1 MRCDVCPSYFTAE
14 QCTEFQRIHGCHA
27 CDRRNCWR
35 DNPLCLFGGMSRS
48 TDPVAGAWG
57 DTVPHM
63 RETHITCT
71 ADGSHIAGCRRQ
83 GWWERYHD
91 VYFSINEREHFVMGK
106 ASGDQCNCLIDTL
119 RQQLHVECDV
129 RVVRAFV
136 QARHPNLVLG
146 DYLELQ
152 LHWRDVINGLAHS
165 VGQDFAATS
174 FKIVCVDAMF
184 IGNGDVEGNGSTPLY
199 IARQNA
205 NHFVPL
211 LSRNTANNDRFIS
224 GSAGPSHKAS
234 EEDGTDEAEPSDD
247 RGSF

>member
-1 MRCDVCPSYFTAE
+1 MRCDVCPAYFTRE
-14 QCTEFQRIHGCHA
+14 QCAEFQRIHGCHA

-35 DNPLCLFGGMSRS
+35 ESPLCLLGGKPRE
-48 TDPVAGAWG
+48 TGLAGAWG

-71 ADGSHIAGCRRQ
+71 ADGRHLAGCRRE

-91 VYFSINEREHFVMGK
+91 VYFSINDREHFVMGK

-129 RVVRAFV
+129 RAVRAFV
-136 QARHPNLVLG
+136 QARHPDLVLG

-152 LHWRDVINGLAHS
+152 HHWRDVINGLAHS

-234 EEDGTDEAEPSDD
+234 EEDGTDEAELSDD